1 MEEILQQSAAL
12 LHNKQPGFHRFLHE
26 KISWNDRLIGIKGA
40 RGTGKTTLLL
50 QWLKTKDYQSGAAA
64 YFSLD
69 DIYFSSHSLK
79 ETLVAF
85 HARGGKTVVLDEVH
99 KYPEWAREIKNA
111 YDFFPGLQVVFTGSS
126 ILDLSRQEADLSRRA
141 VMYELPGLSYR
152 EFLAFQKGI
161 HLPPVSLEQILTNQL
176 MSFFPSEF
184 RPLAHF
190 AEYLQFGYYPFL
202 LENKATSPLRL
213 KQMVRTVVEYDM
225 AEMKDFDLRNARK
238 MLQLLSIIARQVPFK
253 PNISSLSE
261 KTGLHRSTIGN
272 YLQFMEKAKLIS
284 LSYRSGISTSVLQK
298 PEKIHFNNTS
308 LLYAMGD
315 FQSNQGSI
323 RETFF
328 LSQASVLFQV
338 SIPEKGDFLLDDRYL
353 FEVGGKDKTI
363 RQIAGIPDSFAVKDQ
378 IEYGSGR
385 FLPLWAFGFLY

>member
-1 MEEILQQSAAL
+1 MEEILRQSAAL
-12 LHNKQPGFHRFLHE
+12 LHNKLPGFHRFLAE
-26 KISWNDRLIGIKGA
+26 KISWEDRLIGIKGA

-50 QWLKTKDYQSGAAA
+50 QWLKTKDYQTGAAA

-79 ETLVAF
+79 ETLAAF

-99 KYPEWAREIKNA
+99 KYPDWAREIKNA
-111 YDFFPGLQVVFTGSS
+111 YDFYPGLQVVFTGSS
-126 ILDLSRQEADLSRRA
+126 ILDMSRQDADLSRRA

-152 EFLAFQKGI
+152 EFLAFQKGL
-161 HLPPVSLEQILTNQL
+161 HLPPLSLDQILQNQL
-176 MSFFPSEF
+176 MPLFPSDF

-190 AEYLQFGYYPFL
+190 SEYLQFGYYPFL
-202 LENKATSPLRL
+202 LENKATSLLRL
-213 KQMVRTVVEYDM
+213 RQMVRTVVEYDM

-253 PNISSLSE
+253 PNISNLSD
-261 KTGLHRSTIGN
+261 KTGLHRSTISN
-272 YLQFMEKAKLIS
+272 YLQFLEKAKLIS
-284 LSYRSGISTSVLQK
+284 LSYRNGISTSVLQK

-315 FQSNQGSI
+315 FQSNPGSI

-328 LSQASVLFQV
+328 LSQTTVVSNV
-338 SIPEKGDFLLDDRYL
+338 SIPEKGDFLLDDKCL
-353 FEVGGKDKTI
+353 FEVGGKEKTI
-363 RQIAGIPDSFAVKDQ
+363 RQIAGIPDSYVVKDQ
-378 IEYGSGR
+378 IEYGGGQ